1 MNARPHT
8 LEHDDEFLLSQYLD
22 GQLPP
27 RQVKALERRLEA
39 EADLREQLRLY
50 ASLEGRL
57 GELANRLPAG
67 ADLAGQR
74 SDIMASLERKVLLD
88 GRDTDR
94 QARRIPLWPALAA
107 AAGLVLLATVAYRH
121 VSRLPVRN
129 PVVAEASVV
138 QPNAPSAADAP
149 EQLALEVRRL
159 GWEEIP
165 LAAVEQVSQ
174 GPAVPSG
181 TVMVSIGSA
190 ESDAS
195 SSDAVPFA
203 IH

>member
-8 LEHDDEFLLSQYLD
+8 LEHNDEFLLSQYLD

-39 EADLREQLRLY
+39 EPDLREQLRLY

-57 GELANRLPAG
+57 GELAQRLPAG

-88 GRDTDR
+88 GRGTDR

-107 AAGLVLLATVAYRH
+107 AAGLVILATVAYRY
-121 VSRLPVRN
+121 VSRLPARN

-138 QPNAPSAADAP
+138 QPNTPSDAP

-165 LAAVEQVSQ
+165 LAAVEQTPP